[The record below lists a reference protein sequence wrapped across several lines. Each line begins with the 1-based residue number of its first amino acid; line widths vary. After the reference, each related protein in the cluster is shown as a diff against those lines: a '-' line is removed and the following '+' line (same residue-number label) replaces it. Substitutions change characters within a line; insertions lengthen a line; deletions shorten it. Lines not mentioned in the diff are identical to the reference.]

1 MEQRP
6 ASTVCGVLPARDDAS
21 YMRRALDLARS
32 AELAG
37 EVPVGAVLVLEG
49 VVIGEGWNRPI
60 SSCDPS
66 SHAEIAAL
74 RAGARQT
81 GNYRLA
87 GSTLYVTMEPC
98 PMCAGAMIHARVARV
113 VYGTP
118 DLRAGAT
125 GTVIDVL
132 GSAAANHRVSVTG
145 DVLADE
151 CRELLQAFFRARR
164 GSGAAAV

>member
-1 MEQRP
+1 
-6 ASTVCGVLPARDDAS
+6 
-21 YMRRALDLARS
+21 MRRALELARS

-37 EVPVGAVLVLEG
+37 EVPVGAVLVLDG
-49 VVIGEGWNRPI
+49 AVVGEGWNRPI
-60 SSCDPS
+60 GSCDPS
-66 SHAEIAAL
+66 SHAEIEAL
-74 RAGARQT
+74 RAGARQV

-118 DLRAGAT
+118 DLRAGAA

-145 DVLADE
+145 GVLADE
-151 CRELLQAFFRARR
+151 CRALLQAFFRARR
-164 GSGAAAV
+164 GS

>member
-1 MEQRP
+1 
-6 ASTVCGVLPARDDAS
+6 
-21 YMRRALDLARS
+21 MRRALELARS

-49 VVIGEGWNRPI
+49 AVIGEGWNRPI

-66 SHAEIAAL
+66 SHAEIEAL
-74 RAGARQT
+74 RAGARQL

-118 DLRAGAT
+118 DLRAGAA

-132 GSAAANHRVSVTG
+132 GSAAANHRVNVTG
-145 DVLADE
+145 GVLADE
-151 CRELLQAFFRARR
+151 CRELLQAFFRTRR
-164 GSGAAAV
+164 GGRSAV